1 MPYKA
6 KRRSKVSRRVLLPAI
21 LVLLVLF
28 GIAAFV
34 IYHHYSAA
42 RSAKETGS
50 NRPTNSV
57 DYSPATKADNAA
69 NENRKTSTSPS
80 STLDS
85 SGPPPNTGN
94 FGVTINRAGLDSSK
108 QNLQVATLI
117 NGVSSGTCTAY
128 ISQAGQT
135 TISQTVDISL
145 QVNHYVC
152 PVINIPTS
160 QFPNKGK
167 WDVSVT
173 VSSDG
178 KTVTASWAS
187 NPVSLSD

>member
-6 KRRSKVSRRVLLPAI
+6 KRRSKLSRRVLLPLIFI
-21 LVLLVLF
+21 LLLLF
-28 GIAAFV
+28 GLACFA
-34 IYHHYSAA
+34 IYRHYS
-42 RSAKETGS
+42 STSLTKHSGS
-50 NRPTNSV
+50 NRSTNSV

-69 NENRKTSTSPS
+69 NENRKGSSSPP

-85 SGPPPNTGN
+85 STPPPNNGD
-94 FGVTINRAGLDSSK
+94 FAVTINRAGLDSSK

-128 ISQAGQT
+128 VSQTDQT
-135 TISQTVDISL
+135 TITQTVDISL

-152 PVINIPTS
+152 PVINIPVS
-160 QFPNKGK
+160 RFPNKGK
-167 WDVSVT
+167 WYVSVT